1 MLKFTYLAQLGLAG
15 TVLVPAVVL
24 EQDPAGGLTD
34 ALANTTA
41 TIESLE
47 RLHGALTKGDHSMV
61 AATLEAT
68 EAPAG
73 DAQLRDERLNYLRDE
88 VSRLRMRWE
97 SLDEAMTANSASVE
111 PSFTPSIEP
120 SEVPTTAPTP
130 LVLPLAEVNAEQP
143 LVLSPSAPS
152 TTGMSEAT
160 RVELVQRL
168 SPEEIIT
175 TNTSGAE
182 KTRFEPS
189 GYSAHAVRHGRALYK
204 AGHYESALDLLGAST
219 DQAGAHFWIACSLEK
234 LGRFEEAITAYDR
247 VIGSAIDGKDAQHAK
262 RNRDFLIWKLDFDA
276 RITATTAGSTQGESL

>member
-73 DAQLRDERLNYLRDE
+73 DAQLRDERLNYLREE

-97 SLDEAMTANSASVE
+97 SLDEAMTANPAAAQHSS
-111 PSFTPSIEP
+111 PPSIEP
-120 SEVPTTAPTP
+120 AEVLTTSPTP
-130 LVLPLAEVNAEQP
+130 LVLPLAEVSAEQTP
-143 LVLSPSAPS
+143 VLSPSAPS

-160 RVELVQRL
+160 RDEILQRL
-168 SPEEIIT
+168 SPEELT
-175 TNTSGAE
+175 TANTSPAE

-189 GYSAHAVRHGRALYK
+189 GFSAHAVRHGRALYK
-204 AGHYESALDLLGAST
+204 AGRYESALRLLGAST
-219 DQAGAHFWIACSLEK
+219 DQAGAYFWIACSLEK
-234 LGRFEEAITAYDR
+234 LERFDEAIAAYDQ
-247 VIGSAIDGKDAQHAK
+247 VIESAIDGKDAQHAK
-262 RNRDFLIWKLDFDA
+262 RNRDFLIWKRDFDA
-276 RITATTAGSTQGESL
+276 RITATTAGSTQGDAL

>member
-47 RLHGALTKGDHSMV
+47 RLHGALTKGDHNMV

-97 SLDEAMTANSASVE
+97 SLDQAVKANSAVAQ

-120 SEVPTTAPTP
+120 AKVLITAPTP
-130 LVLPLAEVNAEQP
+130 LVLPLTDVNAAQP
-143 LVLSPSAPS
+143 PVLSPSAPS
-152 TTGMSEAT
+152 TTGMSDVT
-160 RVELVQRL
+160 RAEILQRL
-168 SPEEIIT
+168 SSEALIT
-175 TNTSGAE
+175 TNSSSAE
-182 KTRFEPS
+182 KTHFEPS
-189 GYSAHAVRHGRALYK
+189 GFSAHAVRHGRALYK
-204 AGHYESALDLLGAST
+204 AGRYEAALRLLSTAT

-234 LGRFEEAITAYDR
+234 LGRVDEAITAYDL
-247 VIGSAIDGKDAQHAK
+247 VIESAIESKDSQHAK
-262 RNRDFLIWKLDFDA
+262 RNRDFLIWKRDFDA
-276 RITATTAGSTQGESL
+276 RVTATTARSTQGDAL